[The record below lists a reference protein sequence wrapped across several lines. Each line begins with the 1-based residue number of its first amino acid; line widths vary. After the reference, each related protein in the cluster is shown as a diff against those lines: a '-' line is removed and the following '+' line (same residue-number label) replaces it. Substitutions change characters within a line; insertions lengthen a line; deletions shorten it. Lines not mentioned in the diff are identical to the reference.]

1 MYTLPAVFSK
11 KDIEIK
17 SSLQYISSN
26 IDTNEE
32 YIEFLKIIF
41 DDSPSGDINQ
51 FMLCLEESISIVF
64 KDITH
69 IDIDHYYELLD
80 ILEIDDDIPLSNK
93 NINCHIFVLMMG
105 LAIEPIE
112 NSGISL
118 EFQIEIKQLLSSYS
132 HLSTQEFY
140 NKYCL
145 FIPSL
150 YETINNNFNEAM
162 DSYINNGD
170 IVPVNPDDLLDAIT
184 NIFIKPEN
192 KDI

>member
-1 MYTLPAVFSK
+1 MV
-11 KDIEIK
+11 
-17 SSLQYISSN
+17 
-26 IDTNEE
+26 
-32 YIEFLKIIF
+32 
-41 DDSPSGDINQ
+41 
-51 FMLCLEESISIVF
+51 
-64 KDITH
+64 
-69 IDIDHYYELLD
+69 
-80 ILEIDDDIPLSNK
+80 
-93 NINCHIFVLMMG
+93 G

-118 EFQIEIKQLLSSYS
+118 EFQIEIKELISSYNQ
-132 HLSTQEFY
+132 LSTQEFY

-145 FIPSL
+145 FIPRL
-150 YETINNNFNEAM
+150 YENINNNINEAM